1 MSPERLEAMGVD
13 VLVGGATSDELEAIG
28 FLFQK
33 LDRTFSRFRSNSEL
47 NRVNAATA
55 EFVAASPMFVR
66 VLALALDAARRTDGL
81 VDPTLGA
88 AIEAAGYDR
97 DFAELADDERP
108 PSAAVPGSW
117 RHVRVAGPLVF
128 RYPGTKLDLNCVVK
142 GLAVDAAVQ
151 QLAGD
156 GFVAAGGDVAVRGAA
171 GVGLPGGGSLTL
183 RRPRGRERVLASRSG
198 ARQGGMTLFEWYLAR
213 ASGIVAFVLLT
224 IAVVLGLT
232 LSGRAKLPNWP
243 RFAVEDVHRFA
254 GLLTGTFVSLHVLT
268 LFVDS
273 YLPFSL
279 TQLVVPGTSSYRP
292 LSTALGVVVWLTAGR
307 AKELVAASGSM
318 PLSSVTASFT
328 GTAVNM
334 LRVVALTGLG
344 IALADYMVVRIRTMK
359 KGTET

>member
-1 MSPERLEAMGVD
+1 MSPDRFEAMGVD
-13 VLVGGATSDELEAIG
+13 VLVGGATEAELEAVG
-28 FLFQK
+28 LLFEK
-33 LDRTFSRFRSNSEL
+33 LDRTFSRFRSDSEL

-97 DFAELADDERP
+97 DFAELAYYERP

-183 RRPRGRERVLASRSG
+183 RDGGLATSGTTYRRWLRGGDTQHHLIDPRTGRPSTSPWSEV
-198 ARQGGMTLFEWYLAR
+198 T
-213 ASGIVAFVLLT
+213 VAAGSCLEADVAAKAALL
-224 IAVVLGLT
+224 LGDD
-232 LSGRAKLPNWP
+232 GPNWLDERELP
-243 RFAVEDVHRFA
+243 GRFRA
-254 GLLTGTFVSLHVLT
+254 GDREVANESW
-268 LFVDS
+268 
-273 YLPFSL
+273 
-279 TQLVVPGTSSYRP
+279 RR
-292 LSTALGVVVWLTAGR
+292 ALEP
-307 AKELVAASGSM
+307 AKAA
-318 PLSSVTASFT
+318 
-328 GTAVNM
+328 
-334 LRVVALTGLG
+334 
-344 IALADYMVVRIRTMK
+344 
-359 KGTET
+359 

>member
-1 MSPERLEAMGVD
+1 MSPDRFEAMGVD
-13 VLVGGATSDELEAIG
+13 VLVGGATEAELEAVG
-28 FLFQK
+28 LLFEK
-33 LDRTFSRFRSNSEL
+33 LDRTFSRFRSDSEL

-108 PSAAVPGSW
+108 PSAADPGSW

-183 RRPRGRERVLASRSG
+183 RDGGLATSGTTYRRWLRGGDTQHHLIDPRTGRPSTSPWSEV
-198 ARQGGMTLFEWYLAR
+198 T
-213 ASGIVAFVLLT
+213 VAAGSCLEADVAAKAAFLL
-224 IAVVLGLT
+224 GDD
-232 LSGRAKLPNWP
+232 GPNWLDERELP
-243 RFAVEDVHRFA
+243 GRFRA
-254 GLLTGTFVSLHVLT
+254 GDREVANESW
-268 LFVDS
+268 
-273 YLPFSL
+273 
-279 TQLVVPGTSSYRP
+279 RR
-292 LSTALGVVVWLTAGR
+292 ALEP
-307 AKELVAASGSM
+307 AKAA
-318 PLSSVTASFT
+318 
-328 GTAVNM
+328 
-334 LRVVALTGLG
+334 
-344 IALADYMVVRIRTMK
+344 
-359 KGTET
+359 